1 MTDRHPQQKQ
11 ITNTARDRKPGSH
24 RAYHSPRLQCF
35 GPLTEVTLG
44 LSQPGQES
52 GGGGTR
58 CNTVGID
65 C

>member
-1 MTDRHPQQKQ
+1 MTQQPQN
-11 ITNTARDRKPGSH
+11 NTKVA
-24 RAYHSPRLQCF
+24 SPRAPAKRPIYRRPQLTAF
-35 GPLTEVTLG
+35 GALTEVTLG